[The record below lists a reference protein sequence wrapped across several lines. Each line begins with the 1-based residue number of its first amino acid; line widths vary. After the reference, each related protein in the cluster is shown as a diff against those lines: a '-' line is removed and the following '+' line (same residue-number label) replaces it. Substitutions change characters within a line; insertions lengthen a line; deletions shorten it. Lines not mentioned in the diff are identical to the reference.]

1 MPSTVPNKVP
11 NKVPNTALDNSLS
24 ELRLFQLISPSLPVG
39 GFTYSQ
45 GLEWAIE
52 AQWVTDKPSLEN
64 WLQSILE
71 ASVATLELPVLIRL
85 LEAFNHADDASVVHW
100 TQWLVACRETME
112 LRKEERQ
119 RGAALVRLLPS
130 LDIQVPAHL
139 ATTVASCQ
147 LTGIALAASQWGI
160 DCQQLCRGYCW
171 SWLENNVVAGV
182 KLIPLGQTHGQQ
194 IMLNMAKTIPAA
206 VTQAMTT
213 EDNDIRSSTPAM
225 AIASSRHETQYT
237 RLFRS

>member
-1 MPSTVPNKVP
+1 MSIEI
-11 NKVPNTALDNSLS
+11 LDNSLS

-52 AQWVTDKPSLEN
+52 AHWVTDKPSLKG
-64 WLQSILE
+64 WLQSIL
-71 ASVATLELPVLIRL
+71 AATVATLELPVLIRL
-85 LEAFNHADDASVVHW
+85 LNGFNQDDEASVVHR
-100 TQWLVACRETME
+100 TEWLIACRETME

-119 RGAALVRLLPS
+119 RGAALARLLPS
-130 LDIQVPAHL
+130 LGIQIPSHL
-139 ATTVASCQ
+139 AATVSSCQ
-147 LTGIALAASQWGI
+147 LTGIALAANQWGI
-160 DCQQLCRGYCW
+160 ECQQLCRGYSW

-194 IMLNMAKTIPAA
+194 IMLELAEIIPAA
-206 VTQAMTT
+206 VTKAMGADD
-213 EDNDIRSSTPAM
+213 EDIRSSTPAM

>member
-1 MPSTVPNKVP
+1 VPSTVPNKVP

>member
-1 MPSTVPNKVP
+1 VANTVPV
-11 NKVPNTALDNSLS
+11 KVPNTALNNSLS

>member
-1 MPSTVPNKVP
+1 MPTEV
-11 NKVPNTALDNSLS
+11 LDNSLS

-52 AQWVTDKPSLEN
+52 AQWVTDKPSLKG
-64 WLQSILE
+64 WLQSILG
-71 ASVATLELPVLIRL
+71 ASVTTLELPVLIRL
-85 LEAFNHADDASVVHW
+85 LNGFNQADETSVLYW
-100 TQWLVACRETME
+100 SKWLIACRETME

-119 RGAALVRLLPS
+119 RGAALARLLPS
-130 LDIQVPAHL
+130 LGIQIPSHL
-139 ATTVASCQ
+139 AATVASCQ
-147 LTGIALAASQWGI
+147 LTGIALAANQWGI
-160 DCQQLCRGYCW
+160 DCQQLCRGYSW

-194 IMLNMAKTIPAA
+194 IMLELAETIPAA
-206 VTQAMTT
+206 VTQAMGT
-213 EDNDIRSSTPAM
+213 DDADIRSSTPAM

>member
-1 MPSTVPNKVP
+1 MP
-11 NKVPNTALDNSLS
+11 ANSLS
-24 ELRLFQLISPSLPVG
+24 ELRLFQLISPSLPIG

-52 AQWVTDKPSLEN
+52 AQWITDTESLKN
-64 WLQSILE
+64 WLETVLS
-71 ASVATLELPVLIRL
+71 ASVATLELPILLRL
-85 LEAFNHADDASVVHW
+85 LNAFNSADEASVVRW
-100 TQWLVACRETME
+100 SQWLIACRETME

-119 RGAALVRLLPS
+119 RGAALAKLLPN
-130 LDIQVPAHL
+130 LGIDIPPHL

-147 LTGIALAASQWGI
+147 LTGIALAASQWNI
-160 DCQQLCRGYCW
+160 NCQQLCCGYSW

-194 IMLNMAKTIPAA
+194 IMLELAEQIPAA
-206 VTQAMTT
+206 VARAEQVA
-213 EDNDIRSSTPAM
+213 DAHIRSSTPAL

>member
-1 MPSTVPNKVP
+1 MP

-119 RGAALVRLLPS
+119 RGTALARLLPS
-130 LDIQVPAHL
+130 LEVQIPAHL

>member
-1 MPSTVPNKVP
+1 MLN
-11 NKVPNTALDNSLS
+11 NSLS

-52 AQWVTDKPSLEN
+52 AQWVTDTSSLKD
-64 WLQSILE
+64 WLQSVL
-71 ASVATLELPVLIRL
+71 ANSVATLELPILIRL
-85 LEAFNHADDASVVHW
+85 LNAFKNADEASVVRW
-100 TQWLVACRETME
+100 TQWLIACRETME

-119 RGAALVRLLPS
+119 RGAALAKLLPN
-130 LDIQVPAHL
+130 LGIEIPPHL
-139 ATTVASCQ
+139 AATVSSCQ
-147 LTGIALAASQWGI
+147 LTGIALAASQWNI
-160 DCQQLCRGYCW
+160 DCQQLCRGYSW

-194 IMLNMAKTIPAA
+194 IMLELAEDIPAA
-206 VTQAMTT
+206 ALQA
-213 EDNDIRSSTPAM
+213 EEIKDADIRSSTPAM

>member
-1 MPSTVPNKVP
+1 MRK
-11 NKVPNTALDNSLS
+11 NSLS
-24 ELRLFQLISPSLPVG
+24 ELRLFQLISPSLPIG

-52 AQWVTDKPSLEN
+52 AQWVTDTKSLKD
-64 WLQSILE
+64 WLQSVLA
-71 ASVATLELPVLIRL
+71 ASVATLELPVLIRAL
-85 LEAFNHADDASVVHW
+85 KAFNSGDEASVVRW
-100 TQWLVACRETME
+100 SEWLIASRETME

-119 RGAALVRLLPS
+119 RGAALAKLLPN
-130 LDIQVPAHL
+130 LGIEIPQHL
-139 ATTVASCQ
+139 AATVASCQ
-147 LTGIALAASQWGI
+147 LTGIALAASQWDI
-160 DCQQLCRGYCW
+160 DGQQLCCGYGW

-194 IMLNMAKTIPAA
+194 IMLELAADIPAA
-206 VTQAMTT
+206 VAQA
-213 EDNDIRSSTPAM
+213 EQIIDADIGSSTPAL

>member
-1 MPSTVPNKVP
+1 MSKTVPNP
-11 NKVPNTALDNSLS
+11 ALDNSLS

-64 WLQSILE
+64 WLQSILD

-85 LEAFNHADDASVVHW
+85 LKAFNGADDISVVRW

-119 RGAALVRLLPS
+119 RGAALARLLLS
-130 LDIQVPAHL
+130 LDVQVPAHL

-194 IMLNMAKTIPAA
+194 IMLEMAKTIPTA
-206 VTQAMTT
+206 VTQAMGTN
-213 EDNDIRSSTPAM
+213 DNDIRSSTPAM

>member
-1 MPSTVPNKVP
+1 MLK
-11 NKVPNTALDNSLS
+11 NSLS

-52 AQWVTDKPSLEN
+52 AQWVTDTNSLKD
-64 WLQSILE
+64 WLQGVLA
-71 ASVATLELPVLIRL
+71 ASVATLELPILIRL
-85 LEAFNHADDASVVHW
+85 LNAFNNTDEANLMRW
-100 TQWLVACRETME
+100 TQWLIASRETME
-112 LRKEERQ
+112 LRKEEQQ
-119 RGAALVRLLPS
+119 RGAALAKLLPN
-130 LDIQVPAHL
+130 LGVEIPQHL

-147 LTGIALAASQWGI
+147 LTGIALAASQWNI
-160 DCQQLCRGYCW
+160 DCQQLCRGYSW

-194 IMLNMAKTIPAA
+194 IMLELAEDIPAA
-206 VTQAMTT
+206 VLRAEQIKDA
-213 EDNDIRSSTPAM
+213 DIRSSTPAM